1 MPQSRLVDLP
11 KKYLKNT
18 LHIFWKWS
26 KNGSQND
33 VGHLVKLASKI
44 DPWSGSSQM
53 CVQTTKNTTLGT
65 NFDRF
70 FFQNASGCGRK
81 TKHNC
86 NSQNHV
92 RGKLAR
98 APSMRIPFFPKGSGR
113 TRRTVH
119 SEPRNYSQK
128 LPRVPSMSAT
138 VFVHRPHST
147 PSMQIPFF
155 PKGSGRT
162 VHSEPRNYS

>member
-1 MPQSRLVDLP
+1 
-11 KKYLKNT
+11 
-18 LHIFWKWS
+18 
-26 KNGSQND
+26 
-33 VGHLVKLASKI
+33 
-44 DPWSGSSQM
+44 M
-53 CVQTTKNTTLGT
+53 CVQTTKNTTLGS
-65 NFDRF
+65 NFDCF
-70 FFQNASGCGRK
+70 FFQNASECGRK

-92 RGKLAR
+92 REKLAR
-98 APSMRIPFFPKGSGR
+98 APSMRLPFFPKGSGR

-162 VHSEPRNYS
+162 VHSEPRTCSQKMVRVLSMSTTVFCAPAAQHSAEQKTV